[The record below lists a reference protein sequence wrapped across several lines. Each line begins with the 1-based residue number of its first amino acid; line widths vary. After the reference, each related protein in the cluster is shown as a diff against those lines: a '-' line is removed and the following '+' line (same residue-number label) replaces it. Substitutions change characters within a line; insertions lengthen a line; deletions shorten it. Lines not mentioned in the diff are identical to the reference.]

1 MNIEIRNLVLADYE
15 SLKEAMLQAYSNW
28 QTAYWREHQIQK
40 LIDIFPEGQLCMIV
54 DGKIAGCALSIIVN
68 YAEFGDSH
76 SYKDITGNYT
86 FNTHNPNGDV
96 LYGIEIFVHP
106 DFRGMRL
113 GRRMYDARK
122 GLCENLNLQRIV
134 AGGRIP
140 NYNGHCDTLAP
151 KEYFQKV
158 RSKEIYDPTLSFQL
172 ANEFHVIRVMKNY
185 MPGDEESKE
194 FATLIEW
201 NNIFYQ
207 PKAPDLHKRNANVKL
222 GLVQWQMRSYKN
234 IDELYSHIEF
244 FVDTVSGYKCDFILF
259 PELFNAPLMAESN
272 HLNEAESIREL
283 AKYTDAIH
291 KKFME
296 LAVAYNVNII
306 TGSMPIIENG
316 KLYNAGFLCRRNG
329 TSERF
334 EKLHITPNERFYWGM
349 NGGNRL
355 RAFDTDCGKIGILIC
370 YDVEFPE
377 LSRLLADEGMKI
389 LFVPF
394 LTDTQNSFTRVK
406 HCAMARAIENEC
418 FVAIAG
424 SVGNLPKVKNMD
436 IQYAQSAVFTPADF
450 SFPTNGIKSEATPNS
465 ETVLIVDVDLR
476 LLTHLHMHGSV
487 TNLLDRRTDLYSLK
501 HLKPEEV
508 VSLPSA
514 ITDPLFTKP
523 AEV

>member
-244 FVDTVSGYKCDFILF
+244 FVDTVSGTNAILF
-259 PELFNAPLMAESN
+259 FFPSF
-272 HLNEAESIREL
+272 
-283 AKYTDAIH
+283 
-291 KKFME
+291 
-296 LAVAYNVNII
+296 
-306 TGSMPIIENG
+306 SMPP
-316 KLYNAGFLCRRNG
+316 L
-329 TSERF
+329 
-334 EKLHITPNERFYWGM
+334 W
-349 NGGNRL
+349 
-355 RAFDTDCGKIGILIC
+355 
-370 YDVEFPE
+370 
-377 LSRLLADEGMKI
+377 
-389 LFVPF
+389 
-394 LTDTQNSFTRVK
+394 
-406 HCAMARAIENEC
+406 
-418 FVAIAG
+418 
-424 SVGNLPKVKNMD
+424 PK
-436 IQYAQSAVFTPADF
+436 
-450 SFPTNGIKSEATPNS
+450 AT
-465 ETVLIVDVDLR
+465 I
-476 LLTHLHMHGSV
+476 
-487 TNLLDRRTDLYSLK
+487 
-501 HLKPEEV
+501 
-508 VSLPSA
+508 
-514 ITDPLFTKP
+514 
-523 AEV
+523 